1 MRRGMVRHG
10 DPTTTGGF
18 VLAFSGTMHDGGR
31 KIALHGEEATCGHC
45 KGLFKINGTGTH
57 CTDNGRPT
65 VLHGDLVLCPCGRN
79 KVTAGGD
86 PRCSVED
93 GGSSSIAR
101 SVSTGPVERN
111 SSSAVLEDENLIV
124 EQFFELADEYGR
136 SIEDYRYDLFADAT
150 AVMTAGDF
158 SSGKTLAQ
166 GGNSSL
172 ALVAWL
178 NKTGEIKS

>member
-101 SVSTGPVERN
+101 SVGTGPVERN
-111 SSSAVLEDENLIV
+111 SSSTTDAFDQYFHLCDEKTNEALKNRFYKIHYSGGV
-124 EQFFELADEYGR
+124 
-136 SIEDYRYDLFADAT
+136 IEGYTDGAGFTKKVVANT
-150 AVMTAGDF
+150 AEEVRIEIF
-158 SSGKTLAQ
+158 
-166 GGNSSL
+166 
-172 ALVAWL
+172 
-178 NKTGEIKS
+178 GEGI